1 MRRASSDAAFPRVV
15 SYSRLDCWLSDNPD
29 DGAVEVNPYAHTNHS
44 NSSNGGMGTG
54 MGTGIGTNSK
64 TNLHTNNSIHS
75 TVVQGP
81 SKSLHRKRTLSN
93 VPRVAHAA
101 SYGIAAVTGDS
112 RRVWFRLAWIC
123 HFGLLAIVLLVSVLN
138 NPNSRYVTYTSF
150 NDTPT
155 NALFTSN
162 TKSYSH
168 VHRTLGLGD
177 RKYVPIHASD
187 SSGTGDCQKAFVN
200 VMADSL
206 QEPDALICC
215 RNDGLFTGICPSKS
229 TSLPFAGRLAQFPE
243 AWLLPLFPLLFR
255 LLFNL
260 YHAIFSGMPVE
271 FTIFRRLGLYV
282 ILMNI
287 RGWVLYLAFNEIEDS
302 IVRETSQACW
312 YRPYLDEAQPDCY
325 GRVFDFSDHV
335 VLYFAQILPIAWL
348 ELLYALLESPY
359 WNFNRVLNISA
370 TRYNTLDPYYYGSET
385 LIPTYLYPSF
395 LVLSM
400 AYLYFVTFLGTYKTA
415 TYFHTGPEVL
425 AGFVVSLTLHGP
437 ICYLQCSE
445 RCQRVRDYFFG
456 YPKDVR

>member
-1 MRRASSDAAFPRVV
+1 MHRDLDRVKCVCKTMPLVSETSTHYESTPLLSSLSSQSAFTSPSTLTATLPSASPHPSPDSTMRRASSDAAFPRVV

-44 NSSNGGMGTG
+44 NSSNGG

-215 RNDGLFTGICPSKS
+215 RNDGLFTGICPSKV
-229 TSLPFAGRLAQFPE
+229 
-243 AWLLPLFPLLFR
+243 
-255 LLFNL
+255 
-260 YHAIFSGMPVE
+260 SG
-271 FTIFRRLGLYV
+271 
-282 ILMNI
+282 
-287 RGWVLYLAFNEIEDS
+287 
-302 IVRETSQACW
+302 
-312 YRPYLDEAQPDCY
+312 
-325 GRVFDFSDHV
+325 
-335 VLYFAQILPIAWL
+335 
-348 ELLYALLESPY
+348 
-359 WNFNRVLNISA
+359 
-370 TRYNTLDPYYYGSET
+370 
-385 LIPTYLYPSF
+385 
-395 LVLSM
+395 
-400 AYLYFVTFLGTYKTA
+400 
-415 TYFHTGPEVL
+415 
-425 AGFVVSLTLHGP
+425 
-437 ICYLQCSE
+437 LQE
-445 RCQRVRDYFFG
+445 
-456 YPKDVR
+456 

>member
-1 MRRASSDAAFPRVV
+1 LHRDLDRVKCVCKTMPLVSETSTHYESTPLLSSLSSQSAFTSPSTLTATLPSASPHPSPDSTMRRASSDAAFPRVV

-138 NPNSRYVTYTSF
+138 NPNSR
-150 NDTPT
+150 
-155 NALFTSN
+155 
-162 TKSYSH
+162 
-168 VHRTLGLGD
+168 
-177 RKYVPIHASD
+177 KYVPIHASD

-215 RNDGLFTGICPSKS
+215 RNDGFFTGICPSKV
-229 TSLPFAGRLAQFPE
+229 
-243 AWLLPLFPLLFR
+243 
-255 LLFNL
+255 
-260 YHAIFSGMPVE
+260 SG
-271 FTIFRRLGLYV
+271 
-282 ILMNI
+282 
-287 RGWVLYLAFNEIEDS
+287 
-302 IVRETSQACW
+302 
-312 YRPYLDEAQPDCY
+312 
-325 GRVFDFSDHV
+325 
-335 VLYFAQILPIAWL
+335 
-348 ELLYALLESPY
+348 
-359 WNFNRVLNISA
+359 
-370 TRYNTLDPYYYGSET
+370 
-385 LIPTYLYPSF
+385 
-395 LVLSM
+395 
-400 AYLYFVTFLGTYKTA
+400 
-415 TYFHTGPEVL
+415 
-425 AGFVVSLTLHGP
+425 
-437 ICYLQCSE
+437 LQE
-445 RCQRVRDYFFG
+445 
-456 YPKDVR
+456 